1 MENFPKLPQT
11 FEATDCPDGIPL
23 RDFDCT
29 LKNCSQDPGEGN
41 YPCAKMGGKYLQE
54 TNEDVRFDFFESP

>member
-1 MENFPKLPQT
+1 MNDKAQSKKKSFRLHVIQHSCIRIQNLEKL
-11 FEATDCPDGIPL
+11 FA
-23 RDFDCT
+23 
-29 LKNCSQDPGEGN
+29 GEGN